1 MKRKIKVTIDRSK
14 WRTGLYSLNRTGE
27 GNTAL
32 LNEEGYMCC
41 LGFCMAASKVSM
53 KNLLNIS
60 APGACLNQH
69 AIDQNKAMRSSGVR
83 ALTEESLTN
92 CLSNSE
98 FAFDAMKIN
107 DSVKSTP
114 KDKEKAILEL
124 FKDSVFNIEFTGEYP
139 SEEKPNG

>member
-1 MKRKIKVTIDRSK
+1 MKRKIKVTINRSK
-14 WRTGLYSLNRTGE
+14 WRTGLGSANRTGE

-41 LGFCMAASKVSM
+41 LGFCMAASKVAK

-69 AIDQNKAMRSSGVR
+69 AIDPNKAMRSSGVR
-83 ALTEESLTN
+83 ALTRESLTT

-98 FAFDAMKIN
+98 LAFDAMKIN
-107 DSVKSTP
+107 DSAKSTP
-114 KDKEKAILEL
+114 ETKEKQLLEL
-124 FKDSVFNIEFTGEYP
+124 FNDSVFELEFTGEYTK
-139 SEEKPNG
+139 EKNE